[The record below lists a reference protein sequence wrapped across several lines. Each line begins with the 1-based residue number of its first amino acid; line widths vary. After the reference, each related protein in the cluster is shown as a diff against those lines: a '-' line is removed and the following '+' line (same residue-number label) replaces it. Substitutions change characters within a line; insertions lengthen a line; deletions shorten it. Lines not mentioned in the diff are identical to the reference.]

1 MNNKDF
7 ISALS
12 KRTGYK
18 NVDVQHMVRTAVN
31 AITDNLLDEGA
42 VSLSRLGTFDVKKRN
57 ERIINNPSTGQRMLV
72 PPKLVVNFK
81 PVSSAKE
88 KMNTSTIDD

>member
-7 ISALS
+7 ILALS

-18 NVDVQHMVRTAVN
+18 TSDVQHMVRTSVN
-31 AITDNLLDEGA
+31 AITESLVEEGG
-42 VSLSRLGTFDVKKRN
+42 VTLSRLGSFDVKKRN

-88 KMNTSTIDD
+88 KMNNNNEE

>member
-1 MNNKDF
+1 M
-7 ISALS
+7 ALS

-18 NVDVQHMVRTAVN
+18 TSDVQHMVRTSVN
-31 AITDNLLDEGA
+31 AITECLVDEGG
-42 VSLSRLGTFDVKKRN
+42 VTLSRLGSLDVKKRN

-88 KMNTSTIDD
+88 KMNSNNEE

>member
-1 MNNKDF
+1 MNNKEF
-7 ISALS
+7 ISALA

-18 NVDVQHMVRTAVN
+18 NTDVQHMVRTTVN
-31 AITDNLLDEGA
+31 AITENLLNEGG
-42 VSLSRLGTFDVKKRN
+42 VTLSRLGSFDVKKRN

-81 PVSSAKE
+81 PVPSAKE
-88 KMNTSTIDD
+88 KMNTNNAE

>member
-1 MNNKDF
+1 MNNKEF
-7 ISALS
+7 ISALA

-18 NVDVQHMVRTAVN
+18 NTDVQHMVRTTVN
-31 AITDNLLDEGA
+31 AITENLLNEGG
-42 VSLSRLGTFDVKKRN
+42 VTLSRLGSFDVKKRN

-88 KMNTSTIDD
+88 KMNTNNAE

>member
-7 ISALS
+7 ISSLS

-18 NVDVQHMVRTAVN
+18 TDDVQRMIRTSVSGIIETLAAGDSV
-31 AITDNLLDEGA
+31 AIA
-42 VSLSRLGTFDVKKRN
+42 RLGSFEVKKRM
-57 ERIINNPSTGQRMLV
+57 ERIINNPATGQRMLV

-81 PVSSAKE
+81 PVSSVKDTLNSQE
-88 KMNTSTIDD
+88 

>member
-1 MNNKDF
+1 MNNKEF

-18 NVDVQHMVRTAVN
+18 NTDVQHMVRTTVN
-31 AITDNLLDEGA
+31 AITDNLLDEGG
-42 VSLSRLGTFDVKKRN
+42 VSLSRLGSFEVKKRN

-88 KMNTSTIDD
+88 MMNANSAE